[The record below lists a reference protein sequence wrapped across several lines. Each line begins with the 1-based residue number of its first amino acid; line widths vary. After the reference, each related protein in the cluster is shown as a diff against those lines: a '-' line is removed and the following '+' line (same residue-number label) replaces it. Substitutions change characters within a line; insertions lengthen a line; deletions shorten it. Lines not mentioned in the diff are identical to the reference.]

1 MRQWPWLSK
10 IEPPLKGC
18 NYKFAPKSSSSCPS
32 PGSSP
37 LTSLHHHPHKYIN
50 KCLALQRFCS
60 NYWFVSKEQP
70 NHTSPPSCAVERQL
84 ETRQSFDPTIWPIH
98 ALHLEVEYTTH
109 TKKVSQTK
117 GIKIRVKCVLSIK
130 CTQRLH
136 YVPRIISHPHFQP
149 FPNIVSARV

>member
-18 NYKFAPKSSSSCPS
+18 KFAPKSSSSCPS

-60 NYWFVSKEQP
+60 NYWFASKKQL
-70 NHTSPPSCAVERQL
+70 NHTSFPSYVVERQL
-84 ETRQSFDPTIWPIH
+84 ETRQSFDPTIWPIY
-98 ALHLEVEYTTH
+98 ALHLEVDYTTH
-109 TKKVSQTK
+109 TVCDTRQKS
-117 GIKIRVKCVLSIK
+117 
-130 CTQRLH
+130 
-136 YVPRIISHPHFQP
+136 
-149 FPNIVSARV
+149 FPNQRDKDQGKMCLINQMHAAIAFYSKDYFPPSFSTLP